1 MQEHMFAALL
11 EDENDIFG
19 GSPKSKFM
27 DVIFNANNDIVRQE
41 LQKMVYEMAAMELA
55 LEKQGIDTQSIVRQ
69 MQFEHGGEVE
79 DNAKNIYMNVMG
91 NILSQ
96 SE

>member
-1 MQEHMFAALL
+1 MYEALF

-27 DVIFNANNDIVRQE
+27 DVIFNANNDIVRME
-41 LQKMVYEMAAMELA
+41 LEKMIYKMAAMETV
-55 LEKQGIDTQSIVRQ
+55 LEQNGIDCDEAVKNVKISN
-69 MQFEHGGEVE
+69 GAEVE
-79 DNAKNIYMNVMG
+79 NCAKSIFIETMG